1 MKKTNNYMA
10 PKAEVIELYMNKDL
24 MFVPD
29 PGTGGGGGITPPS
42 GGGTASGSY

>member
-24 MFVPD
+24 MFIPT
-29 PGTGGGGGITPPS
+29 GTGGGGATPP
-42 GGGTASGSY
+42 GAGGTVSGSY